1 MSLIKLDHLFAS
13 HRDQALAERGLP
25 EMAFVDNRH
34 DKSPNAP
41 PVIGI
46 RRGESGYHPIFT
58 NRTAAQLNAMYGVTE
73 AQRIA
78 MQNGSLFG
86 WEVPGAF
93 PDHRIVQELASEE
106 AALAS
111 HA

>member
-1 MSLIKLDHLFAS
+1 MSLIKLDHFFAS

-25 EMAFVDNRH
+25 EMAFVDNSH

-46 RRGESGYHPIFT
+46 RRGESGYHRIFT
-58 NRTAAQLNAMYGVTE
+58 SRTAAQLNAMYGVTE

-93 PDHRIVQELASEE
+93 PDHSLVQQLAAE
-106 AALAS
+106 AMTHGS